1 MNNFLNSEHKIIY
14 TKKRVNNFL
23 NNAKQKIILCRM
35 LEIVYAK
42 NSEQFELMQKINFMN
57 ALSGFKYIVNMMY
70 RDQILLI

>member
-1 MNNFLNSEHKIIY
+1 
-14 TKKRVNNFL
+14 
-23 NNAKQKIILCRM
+23 M

-57 ALSGFKYIVNMMY
+57 ALSGFKYTVNMMY